1 LRRLLFA
8 VFAVNLILF
17 PLGFLSSAVAYAQ
30 SAAKPSAKPPAR
42 AKKTAAPNRKPAVAT
57 SKKKRKAVS
66 PRVRRVRRAFVASA
80 SLRPMAQQL
89 LQDRTPVAYAGVEA
103 YARKYA
109 KEDAGALAW
118 LVVGYA
124 HTLDHDYAK
133 AIVPFSRAKS
143 GASEVGDYIA
153 YYLGDAYQ
161 RTGRNAEA
169 LATLADFSN
178 NFPDSLLIRDAHL
191 VYANALYDEGRA
203 GEAAALLEK
212 DRSPVRSDIE
222 LAIGRAYELAGDKD
236 KAVAAFRNLYFNFPN
251 SFESEMAGVELKKL
265 NVSGTFVERRT
276 RADLLFKARHY
287 SDAAHDYRDLLNDAP
302 PTERATIQLALAA
315 AVEKSG
321 AGGDKEA
328 RQMLTSMGTQ
338 TGDAEAQRLYLLSE
352 TAHSSNDE
360 EAVQRTLND
369 LRQFG
374 PSSPWLE
381 QALLSAGNMY
391 LLKRDYDR
399 AIDYFRELQQRFPKG
414 NRASYAHW
422 KAAWLSFRQGRTDVA
437 RQGFENQLALYP
449 DSAEVPNAL
458 YWRARIAEEE
468 HNPAMARAFYQK
480 LSDRF
485 HNYYYA
491 ELARKRLKSLPAAE
505 ASAQAVSNSTVQAAL
520 KQVAAKPDAL
530 KEDASKEDPP
540 KNDFSKGDPSTGDPS
555 TGDSS
560 KEDSSKIDPPKDES
574 PKNDPASQDL
584 SKGDPKKDDP
594 GYYAL
599 LDRVSSLS
607 SKGKVTAVEPPD
619 DNLRVERA
627 RLLSNGAL
635 ADMAVREL
643 QAAANQEGG
652 AWAPPEMARV
662 YQEGGRY
669 DRAIEIMK
677 RSTPN
682 YFAVDIADLP
692 RPYWEALFPK
702 AYWTELRRYSQL
714 NGLDPYL
721 VASLIRQE
729 SEFNAMALSRVSA
742 VGLMQLMPKTG
753 KTVAKQVKLKG
764 YNAAQLFTPA
774 TNLQLGTRY
783 FKDLIEKYNGQLEY
797 ALAAYNAGTDRVGEW
812 LGVGHYRDPQEF
824 VESIPFTETREYVQ
838 AILRNANVYRQLYGT
853 P

>member
-1 LRRLLFA
+1 LRCLRFA

-17 PLGFLSSAVAYAQ
+17 SLGFLSPTVVHAQ
-30 SAAKPSAKPPAR
+30 SATTPSTKPPAPP
-42 AKKTAAPNRKPAVAT
+42 AKKTVAPNHKTSRVT
-57 SKKKRKAVS
+57 SKKKRKTVS

-133 AIVPFSRAKS
+133 AIAPFTRARS

-153 YYLGDAYQ
+153 YYLGDSYQ

-178 NFPDSLLIRDAHL
+178 NFPDSLLIRDAHV

-203 GEAAALLEK
+203 AEAAALLEK
-212 DRSPVRSDIE
+212 DRAPVRSDVE
-222 LAIGRAYELAGDKD
+222 LAIGRAYELAGDKE
-236 KAVAAFRNLYFNFPN
+236 KAVAAFRNLYFNLPN

-265 NVSGTFVERRT
+265 NISGTFAERRT
-276 RADLLFKARHY
+276 RADLLFKAKHY
-287 SDAAHDYRDLLNDAP
+287 SDAAHDYRDLMPEAP
-302 PTERATIQLALAA
+302 PGDRVNIQLALAA

-321 AGGDKEA
+321 SAGDKEA
-328 RQMLTSMGTQ
+328 RQILASMGTQ

-360 EAVQRTLND
+360 ETVQRTLND

-374 PSSPWLE
+374 PASPWLE

-391 LLKRDYDR
+391 LLKRDYDH
-399 AIDYFRELQQRFPKG
+399 AIDYFRELQQRFPNG

-437 RQGFENQLALYP
+437 RQGFEDQLALYP

-458 YWRARIAEEE
+458 YWRARLAEEE

-491 ELARKRLKSLPAAE
+491 ELARKRLKSLPAVDP
-505 ASAQAVSNSTVQAAL
+505 STQAVSNSTVQASL
-520 KQVAAKPDAL
+520 TQVAAKPDAL
-530 KEDASKEDPP
+530 KEDAPKEDL
-540 KNDFSKGDPSTGDPS
+540 SKSDASKSDPSKSDPAKD
-555 TGDSS
+555 DSR
-560 KEDSSKIDPPKDES
+560 KDDS

-584 SKGDPKKDDP
+584 SKGDPRKDDP

-607 SKGKVTAVEPPD
+607 SKGKVEAVEPPD

-643 QAAANQEGG
+643 QAVASQEGG

-702 AYWTELRRYSQL
+702 AYWPDLRKYSQL

-729 SEFNAMALSRVSA
+729 SEFNALALSRVSA

-753 KTVAKQVKLKG
+753 KTVAKQVKLRG

-774 TNLQLGTRY
+774 INLQLGTRY
-783 FKDLIEKYNGQLEY
+783 FKEMVDKYNGQFEY